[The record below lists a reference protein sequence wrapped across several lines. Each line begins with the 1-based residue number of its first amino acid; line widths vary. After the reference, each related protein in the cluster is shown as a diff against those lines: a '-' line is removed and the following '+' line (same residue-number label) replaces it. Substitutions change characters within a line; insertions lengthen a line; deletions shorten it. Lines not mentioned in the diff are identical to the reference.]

1 MTSTEPRKVRWETT
15 VHTENGNTIVVYY
28 ETAVVTFNDEEIIL
42 NTGGWWTRST
52 QDRMN
57 WASKHFD
64 LGYRIQRQG
73 KVWHVTYQGE
83 QHDFDTEQIRLDRK
97 TGEVTPVNKGTKS

>member
-1 MTSTEPRKVRWETT
+1 MAKEPKSVRYQTT
-15 VHTENGNTIVVYY
+15 AHTEKGNTIVVYY
-28 ETAVVTFNDEEIIL
+28 ETVVVTFNDEEIIL

-57 WASKHFD
+57 WTSKQFD

-73 KVWHVTYQGE
+73 KAWYVDYRDE
-83 QHDFDTEQIRLDRK
+83 QHDFEAEQIRLDRK
-97 TGEVTPVNKGTKS
+97 TGEVMPVNEAAKS

>member
-1 MTSTEPRKVRWETT
+1 MTSTEPKSVRYQTT
-15 VHTENGNTIVVYY
+15 VHDEKGNTVVVYY
-28 ETAVVTFNDEEIIL
+28 ETAVVTFNDEKIIL

-57 WASKHFD
+57 WASKQFD

-73 KVWHVTYQGE
+73 KAWQVTFQDE
-83 QHDFDTEQIRLDRK
+83 QQAYEAEQVRLDRK
-97 TGEVTPVNKGTKS
+97 TGKVRSVNQSKS

>member
-1 MTSTEPRKVRWETT
+1 MAKEPRTVRYQTT

-28 ETAVVTFNDEEIIL
+28 ETAVVIFNDEEIIL

-52 QDRMN
+52 QGRMN
-57 WASKHFD
+57 WASKQFD

-73 KVWHVTYQGE
+73 KVFHVTYQDEKHGY
-83 QHDFDTEQIRLDRK
+83 DTERIRLDRK
-97 TGEVTPVNKGTKS
+97 TGEVTPVNQSDKS

>member
-1 MTSTEPRKVRWETT
+1 MTSTKPRKVRWETT
-15 VHTENGNTIVVYY
+15 VHAEKGNTIVVYY
-28 ETAVVTFNDEEIIL
+28 ETAVVTFNDGEIIL

-57 WASKHFD
+57 WASKQYD

-73 KVWHVTYQGE
+73 KVFHVTYQDETCG
-83 QHDFDTEQIRLDRK
+83 FDTERIRLDRK
-97 TGEVTPVNKGTKS
+97 TGKVTPVNEPVKS